1 MSSTSAYVRIIENLQ
16 FLKSKESLK
25 VIDQTLDYVNANNMT
40 FVDGFLYFTE
50 TQVEQKKENLIKHSV
65 LMAGFPKSK
74 TWLISTSTISP
85 QSISSKF
92 MI

>member
-50 TQVEQKKENLIKHSV
+50 AQVEQKKENKNAEDVFDID
-65 LMAGFPKSK
+65 F
-74 TWLISTSTISP
+74 
-85 QSISSKF
+85 
-92 MI
+92 